1 MKKAIALTLTLAMAV
16 TMAVTMA
23 GCGNNQKGTVTS
35 ASGKKI
41 STDLIKGSIKL
52 ADYKGLEVYED
63 EIKVEETEVQSHKNC
78 VSGHF
83 LQDHM
88 TEIMRS

>member
-35 ASGKKI
+35 ASQQI
-41 STDLIKGSIKL
+41 
-52 ADYKGLEVYED
+52 
-63 EIKVEETEVQSHKNC
+63 
-78 VSGHF
+78 
-83 LQDHM
+83 
-88 TEIMRS
+88 

>member
-1 MKKAIALTLTLAMAV
+1 MKKAIALTLTLA
-16 TMAVTMA
+16 MAVTMA

-63 EIKVEETEVQSHKNC
+63 EIKVET
-78 VSGHF
+78 F
-83 LQDHM
+83 LKTLPQLSCIKM
-88 TEIMRS
+88 KAWNFLS